1 MSEDERESEKK
12 HKHHKHKHH
21 HKNCSRERKK
31 KLKLKQKV
39 KIESADLTN
48 EIEVKETIADG
59 TTKQVLKVFEHAQE
73 KVILKYQ
80 HPDIGISSNSISCCF
95 CFPLRFTIIF
105 LLLVEITYIIYMFQW
120 VQTFR
125 ENVAA
130 RKNYID

>member
-1 MSEDERESEKK
+1 MSEDERESNKK

-48 EIEVKETIADG
+48 EIEVKETIGDG

-73 KVILKYQ
+73 KVILKY
-80 HPDIGISSNSISCCF
+80 
-95 CFPLRFTIIF
+95 
-105 LLLVEITYIIYMFQW
+105 
-120 VQTFR
+120 
-125 ENVAA
+125 
-130 RKNYID
+130 